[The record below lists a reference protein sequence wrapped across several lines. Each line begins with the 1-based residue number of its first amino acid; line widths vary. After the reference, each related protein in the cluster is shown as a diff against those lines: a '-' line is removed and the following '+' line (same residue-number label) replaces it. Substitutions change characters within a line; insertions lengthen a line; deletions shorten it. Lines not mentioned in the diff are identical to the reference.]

1 VETIGPGGFWGEER
15 IVSSSPVICE
25 PRAAG
30 ALTYFAV
37 PAEILS
43 SIPMVQWELQETFE
57 RRLRTF
63 RAEFRFEWVDAF
75 RVGVKELDDQHRRL
89 FSLVN
94 GLSEIIGKTGQIEGH
109 EKEKK
114 ELLAFARLHFQR
126 EEALMEAHDYSRS
139 EVQRKEHG
147 DLIARLERFAGEGER
162 RARPRAQTAVD
173 YLKDWLIR
181 HVLLEDLR
189 YRDFFNEKGLR

>member
-1 VETIGPGGFWGEER
+1 MQQRRLEPDRSPAPAERPELCILADGEVDLMVGARLVETIGPGGFWGEER

-37 PAEILS
+37 PAEILL

-75 RVGVKELDDQHRRL
+75 RVGVKELDDQHRQL

-94 GLSEIIGKTGQIEGH
+94 ELSELIGKTGKIEGH

-114 ELLAFARLHFQR
+114 ELLCICTA
-126 EEALMEAHDYSRS
+126 ALPERGSP
-139 EVQRKEHG
+139 HG
-147 DLIARLERFAGEGER
+147 DTRLLPERGAAQ
-162 RARPRAQTAVD
+162 RAR
-173 YLKDWLIR
+173 
-181 HVLLEDLR
+181 
-189 YRDFFNEKGLR
+189 